1 MKEYIDFE
9 IPLQS
14 YLFKS
19 VYNRSVSYLGSR
31 KHIGIQG
38 NEDNVMLNLH
48 KDFIPYNQQD
58 NLLVEEL
65 RIEIFKY
72 VEILPD
78 KCKNIFKL
86 SRLKGL
92 KNKDIALKLGISEKT
107 VESHMRKALKEIR
120 DHLIRIGLLMSF
132 LSITTCISWFLRA
145 VLIKLGYLKI
155 PHNFTRKV
163 FSYNNSNL
171 YFPHIIYCE
180 KPISIILNVNP
191 VVDNKPNTL

>member
-145 VLIKLGYLKI
+145 VLIKLG
-155 PHNFTRKV
+155 
-163 FSYNNSNL
+163 
-171 YFPHIIYCE
+171 
-180 KPISIILNVNP
+180 
-191 VVDNKPNTL
+191 